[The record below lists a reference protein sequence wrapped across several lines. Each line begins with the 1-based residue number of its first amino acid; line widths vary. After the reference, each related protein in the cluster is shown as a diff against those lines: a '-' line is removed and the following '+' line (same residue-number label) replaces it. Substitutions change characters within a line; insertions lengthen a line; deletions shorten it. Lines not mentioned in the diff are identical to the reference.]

1 MSVSDDPRGPRAPR
15 IASHSLSNTASDAP
29 ARRQMLK
36 LGASLLTVGGS
47 GALLAAC
54 GGGND
59 GNTFVPGPLPAP
71 APTPA
76 PPAPAPPAAAKISSF
91 ALAVMPDTQFYA
103 RYATAAE
110 SDQYDQRFGSAP
122 FAAQTKWIAANARA
136 LNIPFTIHLGDVVD
150 QVGKPD
156 QWKVADAAMK
166 VLEDAKLP
174 YSVLAGNHDVLNDVD
189 YSLDPVGGTDATR
202 TPANEPYIQWFGTGR
217 AQKQATFGARDPSGF
232 HEYHVFEAQ
241 GQKFMVLSL
250 SWRISTAGIA
260 WARQAIAKNPTLPV
274 ILVNHQLLNIDADG
288 TSPLETDYG
297 RMLWEKL
304 IRDNDQIFMTLNGHH
319 HGAAHLTKTNDFGR
333 KVEEMVVDYQMAYQG
348 GNGLMRLYEF
358 DLTNKQI
365 KVLSFS
371 PWVPQKPAGTLNS
384 FDQAVLTT
392 PNEAFVIDMD
402 FVQRFAGFNKS
413 FGTGS
418 ATVDSSLVDQARA
431 MILANYKDPAT
442 IEQRPA
448 ADSDDYPKVANTLA
462 HWRFFGGTLNQPVLP
477 GTVVADVTGNNP
489 LHRDALDQG
498 GVTGAADGDVVWTD
512 DRHRLSAAPGSV
524 RFLNTNKNTPRLSYF
539 LTDAAAPINAQTL
552 DNGYTVEAF
561 VKIDKSWTSGNQAW
575 MNIMTRDGRRG
586 DLAGYQGGDPESPP
600 MLFAIS
606 SLREVQWE
614 VVPNQP
620 GNRSAKAN
628 WSGEVIA
635 DLWVHV
641 AIVNDPVSH
650 DTTMYVEGA
659 PVLRNAAAIPG
670 LATLSATSPWVVGG
684 GSWNGGRADG
694 FFGNIGEV
702 RVVAAALTPAH
713 FFLPFFKGFTTA
725 VFALPLLP
733 LPPSLSFSNIAKYS
747 EASLRSDCPMFA

>member
-1 MSVSDDPRGPRAPR
+1 
-15 IASHSLSNTASDAP
+15 
-29 ARRQMLK
+29 
-36 LGASLLTVGGS
+36 
-47 GALLAAC
+47 
-54 GGGND
+54 
-59 GNTFVPGPLPAP
+59 
-71 APTPA
+71 
-76 PPAPAPPAAAKISSF
+76 
-91 ALAVMPDTQFYA
+91 
-103 RYATAAE
+103 
-110 SDQYDQRFGSAP
+110 
-122 FAAQTKWIAANARA
+122 
-136 LNIPFTIHLGDVVD
+136 
-150 QVGKPD
+150 
-156 QWKVADAAMK
+156 
-166 VLEDAKLP
+166 
-174 YSVLAGNHDVLNDVD
+174 
-189 YSLDPVGGTDATR
+189 
-202 TPANEPYIQWFGTGR
+202 
-217 AQKQATFGARDPSGF
+217 
-232 HEYHVFEAQ
+232 VFEAQ

-250 SWRISTAGIA
+250 SWRISDAGIA
-260 WARQAIAKNPTLPV
+260 WARQVIAKNPTLPV
-274 ILVNHQLLNIDADG
+274 ILVNHQLLNIAPDG

-297 RMLWEKL
+297 KMLWEKL

-358 DLTNKQI
+358 DLTNKKI

-371 PWVPQKPAGTLNS
+371 PWVPQKPAATLNS

-402 FVQRFAGFNKS
+402 FAQRFAGFNKS

-418 ATVDSSLVDQARA
+418 ATIESSLVDKARA

-448 ADSDDYPKVANTLA
+448 ANSDDYPKVANTLA
-462 HWRFFGGTLNQPVLP
+462 HWRFFGGAVNQPVLP

-489 LHRDALDQG
+489 LHRDALNQG
-498 GVTGAADGDVVWTD
+498 GVVGAADGDIVWTD
-512 DRHRLSAAPGSV
+512 DRHYLSAAPGSV

-539 LTDAAAPINAQTL
+539 LTDTTAPINAQTL
-552 DNGYTVEAF
+552 ESGYTIEAF
-561 VKIDKSWTSGNQAW
+561 IKIDKSWTSANQAW

-586 DLAGYQGGDPESPP
+586 DLAGYSGGDPESPP

-614 VVPNQP
+614 VVPSP
-620 GNRSAKAN
+620 AGTREPKAN

-635 DLWVHV
+635 DRWVHV

-684 GSWNGGRADG
+684 GSWDGARADG

-702 RVVAAALTPAH
+702 RVVAAALTPTQW
-713 FFLPFFKGFTTA
+713 LTA
-725 VFALPLLP
+725 RKPA
-733 LPPSLSFSNIAKYS
+733 
-747 EASLRSDCPMFA
+747 

>member
-1 MSVSDDPRGPRAPR
+1 MSVSDDSRGARAPR
-15 IASHSLSNTASDAP
+15 IAAP
-29 ARRQMLK
+29 AEPSNSPSNGGDNHGTPPRRQVLK
-36 LGASLLTVGGS
+36 LGASLLTVGS
-47 GALLAAC
+47 SSALLAAC
-54 GGGND
+54 GGG
-59 GNTFVPGPLPAP
+59 GSGGSPAFGPLPAPAPAPAPASTPAP

-76 PPAPAPPAAAKISSF
+76 PPAAAAKISSF

-110 SDQYDQRFGSAP
+110 SDQYDKRFGSAP
-122 FAAQTKWIAANARA
+122 FAAQTKWIAANAKA

-174 YSVLAGNHDVLNDVD
+174 YSVLAGNHDVLKDFD
-189 YSLDPVGGTDATR
+189 YSVDPVGGTDADRDPTK
-202 TPANEPYIQWFGTGR
+202 EPYIQWFGPER
-217 AQKQATFGARDPSGF
+217 AKKQATFGARDPSGF

-250 SWRISTAGIA
+250 SWRISAAGIA
-260 WARQAIAKNPTLPV
+260 WARQVIAKNPTLPV

-288 TSPLETDYG
+288 KSPLETDYG
-297 RMLWEKL
+297 KMLWEKL

-319 HGAAHLTKTNDFGR
+319 HGAAHLTKTNDFGH

-358 DLTNKQI
+358 DLTNRQI

-371 PWVPQKPAGTLNS
+371 PWVPQKPADTLNT
-384 FDQAVLTT
+384 FDQAVLAT

-402 FVQRFAGFNKS
+402 FAQRFAGFNKS

-418 ATVDSSLVDQARA
+418 ATIDSSLVDQARA

-442 IEQRPA
+442 VEQRPA
-448 ADSDDYPKVANTLA
+448 ANSDDYPKVANTLA
-462 HWRFFGGTLNQPVLP
+462 HWRFFGGAFNQPVLP

-489 LHRDALDQG
+489 LHRDALNQG
-498 GVTGAADGDVVWTD
+498 GIVGAADGDIVWTD
-512 DRHRLSAAPGSV
+512 DRHYLSAAPGSV

-552 DNGYTVEAF
+552 ENGYTVEAF
-561 VKIDKSWTSGNQAW
+561 IKIDKSWTSGNQAW

-586 DLAGYQGGDPESPP
+586 DLAGYSGGDPESPP

-614 VVPNQP
+614 VVPSP
-620 GNRSAKAN
+620 AGTRAPKAN

-635 DLWVHV
+635 DRWVHV

-659 PVLRNAAAIPG
+659 PVLRNASAIPG

-684 GSWNGGRADG
+684 GSWDGARADG

-702 RVVAAALTPAH
+702 RVVASALTPAQW
-713 FFLPFFKGFTTA
+713 LTA
-725 VFALPLLP
+725 RKA
-733 LPPSLSFSNIAKYS
+733 A
-747 EASLRSDCPMFA
+747 

>member
-1 MSVSDDPRGPRAPR
+1 MSAPDDSRGTRAPHTP
-15 IASHSLSNTASDAP
+15 SP
-29 ARRQMLK
+29 AEPSPAHPAQPPRRQVLK

-47 GALLAAC
+47 SALLAAC
-54 GGGND
+54 GGG
-59 GNTFVPGPLPAP
+59 GGGAPGFSPLPAPAPSPAPAPAP

-76 PPAPAPPAAAKISSF
+76 PPPVAAKISSF

-110 SDQYDQRFGSAP
+110 SDQYDKRFGSAP
-122 FAAQTKWIAANARA
+122 FAAQTKWIAANAAA

-189 YSLDPVGGTDATR
+189 YGIDPNGGTDATR
-202 TPANEPYIQWFGTGR
+202 TLANEPYLQWFGTER
-217 AQKQATFGARDPSGF
+217 AKRQATFGARDSSGF

-250 SWRISTAGIA
+250 SWRISDAGIA
-260 WARQAIAKNPTLPV
+260 WARQVIAKNPTLPV

-297 RMLWEKL
+297 KMLWEKL

-319 HGAAHLTKTNDFGR
+319 HGAAHLTKTNDFGH

-358 DLTNKQI
+358 DLSHKQI

-371 PWVPQKPAGTLNS
+371 PWVPQKPADTLNS

-392 PNEAFVIDMD
+392 PNESFVIEMD
-402 FVQRFAGFNKS
+402 FAQRFAGFNKT
-413 FGTGS
+413 FGTGE
-418 ATVDSSLVDQARA
+418 AVIEGSLVDRAKA
-431 MILANYKDPAT
+431 MILANYKEPDVT
-442 IEQRPA
+442 VQRPA
-448 ADSDDYPKVANTLA
+448 ANSDDYPQVGNTLA
-462 HWRFFGGTLNQPVLP
+462 HWRFFGGTVNQPVLP
-477 GTVVADVTGNNP
+477 GTVIADVTGNNP
-489 LHRDALDQG
+489 LHRDTLNQG
-498 GVTGAADGDVVWTD
+498 GIAGAADADIVWSD
-512 DRHRLSAAPGSV
+512 DRHHLSAAPGSV
-524 RFLNTNKNTPRLSYF
+524 RFLNTDKNVPRLSYF
-539 LTDAAAPINAQTL
+539 LTEAAAPINGQTL

-561 VKIDKSWTSGNQAW
+561 VKIDKSWTSSKQAW

-586 DLAGYQGGDPESPP
+586 DLAGYQGGDPEAPP

-614 VVPNQP
+614 VVPSAA
-620 GNRSAKAN
+620 GARSPKTN

-635 DLWVHV
+635 DRWVHI

-659 PVLRNAAAIPG
+659 PVLRNISNAPG

-684 GSWNGGRADG
+684 GSWDGARADG
-694 FFGNIGEV
+694 FFGHIGEV
-702 RVVAAALTPAH
+702 RVVASALAPAQW
-713 FFLPFFKGFTTA
+713 LTA
-725 VFALPLLP
+725 RKAG
-733 LPPSLSFSNIAKYS
+733 
-747 EASLRSDCPMFA
+747 

>member
-1 MSVSDDPRGPRAPR
+1 MSVSDDPRGARTPR
-15 IASHSLSNTASDAP
+15 IASPSSSIAESTAESNTASSTA
-29 ARRQMLK
+29 ARRQVLK

-47 GALLAAC
+47 SALLAAC
-54 GGGND
+54 GGGN
-59 GNTFVPGPLPAP
+59 GGGSVLPGVLPVPAPATAPPASGPAP
-71 APTPA
+71 APA
-76 PPAPAPPAAAKISSF
+76 PQVAAKISAF

-110 SDQYDQRFGSAP
+110 SDQYDKRFGSAP
-122 FAAQTKWIAANARA
+122 FAAQTKWIAANAKA
-136 LNIPFTIHLGDVVD
+136 LNIPFTVHLGDVVD

-189 YSLDPVGGTDATR
+189 YSVDPVNGTDAAR
-202 TPANEPYIQWFGTGR
+202 NLAAEPYLQWFGTER
-217 AQKQATFGARDPSGF
+217 AKKQATFGARDTSGF

-250 SWRISTAGIA
+250 SWRVSDAGIA
-260 WARQAIAKNPTLPV
+260 WARQVIAKNPTLPV

-297 RMLWEKL
+297 KMLWEKL

-319 HGAAHLTKTNDFGR
+319 HGAAHLTKTNDFGH

-358 DLTNKQI
+358 DLTNKKI

-371 PWVPQKPAGTLNS
+371 PWVPQKPAATLNG

-392 PNEAFVIDMD
+392 PNEAFVIEMD
-402 FVQRFAGFNKS
+402 FAQRFAGFNKG
-413 FGTGS
+413 FAAGE
-418 ATVDSSLVDQARA
+418 ATVGQSLVEQAKA
-431 MILANYKDPAT
+431 LILANYKDPEA
-442 IEQRPA
+442 IVQRPA
-448 ADSDDYPKVANTLA
+448 ADADDYPKVANTLA
-462 HWRFFGGTLNQPVLP
+462 HWRFVGGTVNQPVLP
-477 GTVVADVTGNNP
+477 GTVIADVTGSNP
-489 LHRDALDQG
+489 LRRDALNQN
-498 GVTGAADGDVVWTD
+498 GVAGAADGDVVWTD
-512 DRHRLSAAPGSV
+512 DRHHLSAAPGSV

-552 DNGYTVEAF
+552 TNGYTVEAF
-561 VKIDKSWTSGNQAW
+561 VKIDKSWTSGNHAW

-586 DLAGYQGGDPESPP
+586 DLSGYTGGDPEAPP

-614 VVPNQP
+614 VVPEQP
-620 GNRSAKAN
+620 GNRSAKTN

-635 DLWVHV
+635 DRWVHI

-670 LATLSATSPWVVGG
+670 LATRSADSPWVVGG
-684 GSWNGGRADG
+684 GSWDGARADG

-702 RVVAAALTPAH
+702 RVVAAALTPTQW
-713 FFLPFFKGFTTA
+713 LTA
-725 VFALPLLP
+725 RKAG
-733 LPPSLSFSNIAKYS
+733 
-747 EASLRSDCPMFA
+747 

>member
-1 MSVSDDPRGPRAPR
+1 MSVSDDPRGARTPR
-15 IASHSLSNTASDAP
+15 IASPAESNDSEQNSNTP
-29 ARRQMLK
+29 PRRQMLK

-47 GALLAAC
+47 SALLAAC
-54 GGGND
+54 GGGS
-59 GNTFVPGPLPAP
+59 GGSPALGPLPAP
-71 APTPA
+71 APAPASAPPPA
-76 PPAPAPPAAAKISSF
+76 PPAVAAKISSF

-110 SDQYDQRFGSAP
+110 SDQYDKRFGSAP
-122 FAAQTKWIAANARA
+122 FAAQTKWIAANAKA

-174 YSVLAGNHDVLNDVD
+174 YSVLAGNHDVMKDID
-189 YSLDPVGGTDATR
+189 YSIDPVGGTDASR
-202 TPANEPYIQWFGTGR
+202 TPANEPYIQWFGAER
-217 AQKQATFGARDPSGF
+217 AKQQATFGARDASGF

-250 SWRISTAGIA
+250 SWRISDAGIA
-260 WARQAIAKNPTLPV
+260 WARQVIAKNPTLPV
-274 ILVNHQLLNIDADG
+274 ILVNHQLLNIAPDG

-297 RMLWEKL
+297 KMLWEKL

-358 DLTNKQI
+358 DLTNKKI

-371 PWVPQKPAGTLNS
+371 PWVPQKPAATLNS

-402 FVQRFAGFNKS
+402 FALRFAGFNKS

-418 ATVDSSLVDQARA
+418 ATIESSLVDKARA
-431 MILANYKDPAT
+431 MILANYKEPAT
-442 IEQRPA
+442 VTQRPA
-448 ADSDDYPKVANTLA
+448 TNSDDYPKVANTLA
-462 HWRFFGGTLNQPVLP
+462 HWRFFGGTANQPVP
-477 GTVVADVTGNNP
+477 VDTKIDDVTGNNP
-489 LHRDALDQG
+489 LYRDKLNQL
-498 GVTGAADGDVVWTD
+498 GVAGAVEGDIVWSD
-512 DRHRLSAAPGSV
+512 DRHYLSAAPGSV
-524 RFLNTNKNTPRLSYF
+524 RFLNTMRDKNGAPPRMSYF
-539 LTDAAAPINAQTL
+539 LTKDAAPINAQTL
-552 DNGYTVEAF
+552 ENGYTIEAF
-561 VKIDKSWTSGNQAW
+561 VKLDKSWTADNNQW
-575 MNIMTRDGRRG
+575 MNVMTRDGRRG
-586 DLAGYQGGDPESPP
+586 ELSGYSGGDPESPP

-614 VVPNQP
+614 VVPSP
-620 GNRSAKAN
+620 IGAGKPKTN

-635 DLWVHV
+635 DRWVHI

-659 PVLRNAAAIPG
+659 PVLRNVSANPG
-670 LATLSATSPWVVGG
+670 LATLSAASPWVVGG
-684 GSWNGGRADG
+684 GSWWDRKLADGSWGFKRVDG

-702 RVVAAALTPAH
+702 RVVAAALAPAQW
-713 FFLPFFKGFTTA
+713 LTA
-725 VFALPLLP
+725 RKPA
-733 LPPSLSFSNIAKYS
+733 
-747 EASLRSDCPMFA
+747 

>member
-1 MSVSDDPRGPRAPR
+1 MSASDNSRGPRAPR
-15 IASHSLSNTASDAP
+15 IAASAASNIEPNTASHASP
-29 ARRQMLK
+29 RRHVLK

-47 GALLAAC
+47 SALLAAC
-54 GGGND
+54 GGGG
-59 GNTFVPGPLPAP
+59 GNSGLPVLGLLPVPAP
-71 APTPA
+71 APAPPA
-76 PPAPAPPAAAKISSF
+76 PAPAPPAAAKISSF

-110 SDQYDQRFGSAP
+110 SDQYDKRFGSAP
-122 FAAQTKWIAANARA
+122 FAAQTKWIAANAKA

-174 YSVLAGNHDVLNDVD
+174 YSVLAGNHDVLWDVD
-189 YSLDPVGGTDATR
+189 YALNPADGTDAGRILPRSR
-202 TPANEPYIQWFGTGR
+202 TCSGSATER
-217 AQKQATFGARDPSGF
+217 AKKQATFGARDASGF

-250 SWRISTAGIA
+250 SWRISDAGIA
-260 WARQAIAKNPTLPV
+260 WARQVIAKNPTLPV

-288 TSPLETDYG
+288 TSPLETEYG
-297 RMLWEKL
+297 KMLWEKL

-319 HGAAHLTKTNDFGR
+319 HGAAHLTKTNDFGH

-402 FVQRFAGFNKS
+402 FAQRFAGFNKS
-413 FGTGS
+413 FGAGS
-418 ATVDSSLVDQARA
+418 ATIDSSLVDQARA
-431 MILANYKDPAT
+431 MILANYTDPAT
-442 IEQRPA
+442 VEQRRRRRVRTTTRRWRTRWRIGASSA
-448 ADSDDYPKVANTLA
+448 ARSTSRCCRAPSSPTST
-462 HWRFFGGTLNQPVLP
+462 GT
-477 GTVVADVTGNNP
+477 NP
-489 LHRDALDQG
+489 LHRDALNQG
-498 GVTGAADGDVVWTD
+498 GVVGAADGDIVWTD
-512 DRHRLSAAPGSV
+512 DRHHLSAAPGSV

-552 DNGYTVEAF
+552 ESGYTIEAF
-561 VKIDKSWTSGNQAW
+561 VKIDKSWTSANQAW

-586 DLAGYQGGDPESPP
+586 DLAGYAGGDGESPP

-614 VVPNQP
+614 VVPSP
-620 GNRSAKAN
+620 AGTRAPKAN

-635 DLWVHV
+635 DRWVHI

-659 PVLRNAAAIPG
+659 PVLRNAAAVPG

-684 GSWNGGRADG
+684 GSWDGARADG

-702 RVVAAALTPAH
+702 RVVAGALAPAQW
-713 FFLPFFKGFTTA
+713 LTA
-725 VFALPLLP
+725 RKAG
-733 LPPSLSFSNIAKYS
+733 
-747 EASLRSDCPMFA
+747 

>member
-1 MSVSDDPRGPRAPR
+1 
-15 IASHSLSNTASDAP
+15 
-29 ARRQMLK
+29 MLK

-47 GALLAAC
+47 SALIAAC
-54 GGGND
+54 GGG
-59 GNTFVPGPLPAP
+59 GGGSAGFGPLPAP
-71 APTPA
+71 APAPN
-76 PPAPAPPAAAKISSF
+76 PPAPEPVVSKRSSF

-110 SDQYDQRFGSAP
+110 SDQYDKRFGSAP
-122 FAAQTKWIAANARA
+122 FAAQTKWIAANAKA
-136 LNIPFTIHLGDVVD
+136 LHIPFTIHLGDVVD

-189 YSLDPVGGTDATR
+189 YGVDPVNGTDAAR
-202 TPANEPYIQWFGTGR
+202 NLAAEPYLQWFGTER
-217 AQKQATFGARDPSGF
+217 AKKQATFGARDTSGF

-250 SWRISTAGIA
+250 SWRVSDAGIA
-260 WARQAIAKNPTLPV
+260 WARQVIAKNPTLPV
-274 ILVNHQLLNIDADG
+274 ILVNHQLLNIAPDG

-297 RMLWEKL
+297 KMLWEKL

-319 HGAAHLTKTNDFGR
+319 HGAAHLTKTNDFGH

-371 PWVPQKPAGTLNS
+371 PWVPQKPAATLNA

-392 PNEAFVIDMD
+392 PSEAFTIEMD
-402 FVQRFAGFNKS
+402 FVQRFAGFNKG
-413 FGTGS
+413 FAAGE
-418 ATVDSSLVDQARA
+418 ATVEQSLVEQAKA
-431 MILANYKDPAT
+431 LILANYKDPEAT
-442 IEQRPA
+442 VQRPA
-448 ADSDDYPKVANTLA
+448 ADAEDYPKVANTLA
-462 HWRFFGGTLNQPVLP
+462 HWRFVGGTVNQPVLP
-477 GTVVADVTGNNP
+477 GTVIADVTGTNP
-489 LHRDALDQG
+489 LRRDALNQN
-498 GVTGAADGDVVWTD
+498 GVVGAADGDVVWTD

-524 RFLNTNKNTPRLSYF
+524 RFLNTNKARMSYF
-539 LTDAAAPINAQTL
+539 LTEASAPINAQTL

-561 VKIDKSWTSGNQAW
+561 VKIDKSWTSKLHAW

-586 DLAGYQGGDPESPP
+586 DLAGYTGYDGESPP

-614 VVPNQP
+614 VVPNTT
-620 GNRSAKAN
+620 GTRSAKAN
-628 WSGEVIA
+628 WSGEVLA
-635 DLWVHV
+635 DRWVHI

-659 PVLRNAAAIPG
+659 PVLRNSAAVPG
-670 LATLSATSPWVVGG
+670 LATLKAAAPWVVGG
-684 GSWNGGRADG
+684 GSWDGARSDG
-694 FFGNIGEV
+694 FFGHIGEV
-702 RVVAAALTPAH
+702 RVVAAALAPSQW
-713 FFLPFFKGFTTA
+713 LTA
-725 VFALPLLP
+725 RRAG
-733 LPPSLSFSNIAKYS
+733 
-747 EASLRSDCPMFA
+747 

>member
-1 MSVSDDPRGPRAPR
+1 
-15 IASHSLSNTASDAP
+15 
-29 ARRQMLK
+29 MLK

-47 GALLAAC
+47 SALIAAC
-54 GGGND
+54 GGG
-59 GNTFVPGPLPAP
+59 GGGGGGSAGFGPLPAP
-71 APTPA
+71 APAPN
-76 PPAPAPPAAAKISSF
+76 PPAPEPVVSKRSSF

-110 SDQYDQRFGSAP
+110 SDQYDKRFGSAP
-122 FAAQTKWIAANARA
+122 FAAQTKWIAANAKA
-136 LNIPFTIHLGDVVD
+136 LHIPFTIHLGDVVD

-189 YSLDPVGGTDATR
+189 YGVDPVNGTDAAR
-202 TPANEPYIQWFGTGR
+202 NLAAEPYLQWFGTER
-217 AQKQATFGARDPSGF
+217 AKKQATFGARDTSGF
-232 HEYHVFEAQ
+232 HECHVFEAQ

-250 SWRISTAGIA
+250 SWRVSDAGIA
-260 WARQAIAKNPTLPV
+260 WARQVIAKNPTLPV
-274 ILVNHQLLNIDADG
+274 ILVNHQLLNIAPDG

-297 RMLWEKL
+297 KMLWEKL

-319 HGAAHLTKTNDFGR
+319 HGAAHLTKTNDFGH

-371 PWVPQKPAGTLNS
+371 PWVPQKPAATLNA

-392 PNEAFVIDMD
+392 PNEAFTIEMD
-402 FVQRFAGFNKS
+402 FAQRFAGFNKG
-413 FGTGS
+413 FAAGE
-418 ATVDSSLVDQARA
+418 ATVEQSLVEQAKA
-431 MILANYKDPAT
+431 LILANYKDPEAAV
-442 IEQRPA
+442 QRPA
-448 ADSDDYPKVANTLA
+448 ADAEDYPKVANTLA
-462 HWRFFGGTLNQPVLP
+462 HWRFVGGAVNQPVLP
-477 GTVVADVTGNNP
+477 GTVIADVTGVNP
-489 LHRDALDQG
+489 LRRDALNQN
-498 GVTGAADGDVVWTD
+498 GVVGAADGDVVWTD

-524 RFLNTNKNTPRLSYF
+524 RFLNTNKARMSYF
-539 LTDAAAPINAQTL
+539 LTEASAPINAQTL

-561 VKIDKSWTSGNQAW
+561 VKIDKSWTSKLHAW

-586 DLAGYQGGDPESPP
+586 DLAGYTGGDGESPP

-614 VVPNQP
+614 VVPNTT
-620 GNRSAKAN
+620 GTRSAKAN
-628 WSGEVIA
+628 WSGEVLA
-635 DLWVHV
+635 DRWVHI

-659 PVLRNAAAIPG
+659 PVLRNSAAVPG
-670 LATLSATSPWVVGG
+670 LATLKATAPWVVGG
-684 GSWNGGRADG
+684 GSWDGARADG
-694 FFGNIGEV
+694 FFGHIAEV
-702 RVVAAALTPAH
+702 RVVAAALAPSQW
-713 FFLPFFKGFTTA
+713 LTA
-725 VFALPLLP
+725 RRA
-733 LPPSLSFSNIAKYS
+733 A
-747 EASLRSDCPMFA
+747 

>member
-1 MSVSDDPRGPRAPR
+1 MSASNNSRGPRAPR
-15 IASHSLSNTASDAP
+15 IAAPAASNTEPNLELHASP
-29 ARRQMLK
+29 RRHVLK
-36 LGASLLTVGGS
+36 LGASLLTVGS
-47 GALLAAC
+47 SSALLAAC
-54 GGGND
+54 GGGGG
-59 GNTFVPGPLPAP
+59 GNAGLPVLGPLPVPAP
-71 APTPA
+71 AAA
-76 PPAPAPPAAAKISSF
+76 PPAPAPAPAAAAAAAAKISSF

-103 RYATAAE
+103 RYATVAE
-110 SDQYDQRFGSAP
+110 SDQYDKRFGSAP
-122 FAAQTKWIAANARA
+122 FAAQTKWIAANAKA

-174 YSVLAGNHDVLNDVD
+174 YSVLAGNHDVLWDVD
-189 YSLDPVGGTDATR
+189 YALNSVDGTDAGR
-202 TPANEPYIQWFGTGR
+202 DPAKEPYLQWFGAER
-217 AQKQATFGARDPSGF
+217 AKKQATFGARDASGF

-250 SWRISTAGIA
+250 SWRISDAGIA
-260 WARQAIAKNPTLPV
+260 WARQVIAKNPTLPV

-288 TSPLETDYG
+288 ISPLETEYG
-297 RMLWEKL
+297 KMIWEKL

-319 HGAAHLTKTNDFGR
+319 HGAAHLTKTNDFGH

-371 PWVPQKPAGTLNS
+371 PWVPQKPAATLNS

-402 FVQRFAGFNKS
+402 FAQRFSGFNKG

-418 ATVDSSLVDQARA
+418 ATIDSSLVDQARA
-431 MILANYKDPAT
+431 MILANYTDPAT
-442 IEQRPA
+442 LEQRPA
-448 ADSDDYPKVANTLA
+448 TGPDDYPKVANTLA
-462 HWRFFGGTLNQPVLP
+462 HWRFFGGTVNQPVLP
-477 GTVVADVTGNNP
+477 GTVIADVTGTNP
-489 LHRDALDQG
+489 LHRDALNQG
-498 GVTGAADGDVVWTD
+498 GVVGAADGDIVWTD
-512 DRHRLSAAPGSV
+512 DRHHLSAAPGSV

-552 DNGYTVEAF
+552 ESGYTIEAF
-561 VKIDKSWTSGNQAW
+561 IKIDKSWTSDKQAW

-586 DLAGYQGGDPESPP
+586 DLAGYSGGDGESPP

-614 VVPNQP
+614 VVPSP
-620 GNRSAKAN
+620 AGTRAPKAN
-628 WSGEVIA
+628 WSGEVLA
-635 DLWVHV
+635 DSWVHI

-659 PVLRNAAAIPG
+659 PVLRNATAIPG

-684 GSWNGGRADG
+684 GSWDGARADG

-702 RVVAAALTPAH
+702 RVVAGALAPAQW
-713 FFLPFFKGFTTA
+713 LTA
-725 VFALPLLP
+725 RKAG
-733 LPPSLSFSNIAKYS
+733 
-747 EASLRSDCPMFA
+747 